1 MTGKLAYHDPGDRDP
16 MRALLA
22 ACESAALRTEPTG
35 RGETMSDERPLKMR
49 VPAKTPEEVLRKI
62 VDIKGL
68 VDEEHR
74 VVAAAALVIR
84 KGLDN
89 LVEAL
94 DRQHPPE

>member
-1 MTGKLAYHDPGDRDP
+1 
-16 MRALLA
+16 
-22 ACESAALRTEPTG
+22 
-35 RGETMSDERPLKMR
+35 MSDERPLEIR
-49 VPAKTPEEVLRKI
+49 VPANTPEEVLREV

-84 KGLDN
+84 KGLDK

-94 DRQHPPE
+94 DRRRPPE

>member
-1 MTGKLAYHDPGDRDP
+1 
-16 MRALLA
+16 
-22 ACESAALRTEPTG
+22 
-35 RGETMSDERPLKMR
+35 MSDERPLKMR

>member
-1 MTGKLAYHDPGDRDP
+1 
-16 MRALLA
+16 
-22 ACESAALRTEPTG
+22 
-35 RGETMSDERPLKMR
+35 MSDERPLVMR
-49 VPAKTPEEVLRKI
+49 VPAKTPEEVLREI

>member
-1 MTGKLAYHDPGDRDP
+1 
-16 MRALLA
+16 
-22 ACESAALRTEPTG
+22 
-35 RGETMSDERPLKMR
+35 MSDEKPLVMR
-49 VPAKTPEEVLRKI
+49 VPAKTPEEVLREI
-62 VDIKGL
+62 VDIEGL

-94 DRQHPPE
+94 DRRRTPE

>member
-1 MTGKLAYHDPGDRDP
+1 
-16 MRALLA
+16 
-22 ACESAALRTEPTG
+22 
-35 RGETMSDERPLKMR
+35 MSDERPLEMR
-49 VPAKTPEEVLRKI
+49 VPAKTPEEVLREI

-84 KGLDN
+84 KGLDD
-89 LVEAL
+89 LVDAL